1 MALQRMRTINEA
13 IDYIKANDPD
23 TRLTKTALRR
33 MVTSGELHAVQAGQ
47 KYLISL
53 EVLEA
58 HLAGETD
65 AVAAAPDKSGEIRRV
80 TP

>member
-13 IDYIKANDPD
+13 IDYIKENDPE
-23 TRLTKTALRR
+23 TRLTRTALRR
-33 MVTSGELHAVQAGQ
+33 MITSGELHALRVGQ

-58 HLAGETD
+58 HLAGE
-65 AVAAAPDKSGEIRRV
+65 A
-80 TP
+80 